1 MATKKTTKQKNIT
14 KEKPVTDQK
23 VSKKIKIT
31 LAAIVAL
38 FAIILYAQS
47 VSFNYTLDDATVT
60 VGNRFINQGFAGI
73 PTILKTDY
81 WSGYNEFIRGP
92 VYRPVP
98 LIVAAIEWQ
107 LSPDSPHFYHA
118 VNILLYA
125 LSCMLLFLFLCRL
138 FKKQNLLLPFICSIL
153 YVAHPIHTEVVDSI
167 KSCDEILC
175 FLFAI
180 LSMTLFIKW
189 IEKNSILNLILGVLC
204 YFLTILSKETG
215 ITFLVI
221 IPLALFA
228 FTNATIKKALT
239 ATLLIVVVSGVFF
252 LIRAKV
258 FEGLVNHNF
267 DSPLNNS
274 LFAAPDNVGRIA
286 TAFYILLKYI
296 QLLIF
301 PHPLSSDYSYNQI
314 KIQTMSDA
322 PALLGIL
329 IYVALG
335 IYAVWQ
341 IRKKSILAFA
351 ILFYLIV
358 LSPVSNLIIHIGST
372 MAERFLFIPSFGF
385 CLAIAFLLLKITKSE
400 TVKSKFTNISQFFSM
415 NKTVFL
421 FVIIIAGLYS
431 FKTYTRSQDWK
442 GNVEL
447 FEHDVT
453 VADSS
458 ARAHYNWGTCIMAN
472 LYPKETNPSIK
483 SNYLNKAINEFQT
496 AVRIFPIFPDAYR
509 SLAGVLED
517 VKDYENELKT
527 YEILVQI
534 DRRPDST
541 IFDNLGILYSRY
553 KKWDKALNYLDSA
566 TLYYPDYAKA
576 YNNKAFVYL
585 NLQKSQEAIDASE
598 KALKINPN
606 YPKPYCYIGCGYMNM
621 GNYKKAIEYLNKS
634 LILDPNDEETKRFL
648 GTAYKANGEPDKAKM
663 YLGETK

>member
-1 MATKKTTKQKNIT
+1 MVSNKTTKQKKTIP
-14 KEKPVTDQK
+14 EKPSVDPK
-23 VSKKIKIT
+23 VYKRIKIT
-31 LAAIVAL
+31 LAAIIAA

-47 VSFNYTLDDATVT
+47 VTFSYTLDDATVT

-73 PTILKTDY
+73 PMILKTDY
-81 WSGYNEFIRGP
+81 WAGYNEFIRGP
-92 VYRPVP
+92 IYRPVP

-125 LSCMLLFLFLCRL
+125 ISCLLLFFLLCKL

-180 LSMTLFIKW
+180 LSMTLFVKW
-189 IEKNSILNLILGVLC
+189 IEKNSIINLILGVIC
-204 YFLTILSKETG
+204 YFLSLLSKETG

-228 FTNATIKKALT
+228 FTNASVKKIMT
-239 ATLLIVVVSGVFF
+239 VLLMIVVVSGVFF
-252 LIRAKV
+252 LIRTKV
-258 FEGLVNHNF
+258 FEGLINHNF

-274 LFAAPDNVGRIA
+274 LFAAHDNAGKIA

-314 KIQTMSDA
+314 KLQTMSDA
-322 PALLGIL
+322 PALLGIVV
-329 IYVALG
+329 YFALG

-341 IRKKSILAFA
+341 IMKKSILAFA
-351 ILFYLIV
+351 ILFYLIT
-358 LSPVSNLIIHIGST
+358 LSPVSNIIIHIGST
-372 MAERFLFIPSFGF
+372 MAERFIFIPSFGF
-385 CLAIAFLLLKITKSE
+385 CLALAFLLLKLTKTES
-400 TVKSKFTNISQFFSM
+400 VKSKFINISQFFSM
-415 NKTVFL
+415 NKTVFFIL
-421 FVIIIAGLYS
+421 FIVVGLYS
-431 FKTYTRSQDWK
+431 FKTFDRSKDWK

-447 FEHDVT
+447 FGHDVT
-453 VADSS
+453 VSDSS
-458 ARAHYNWGTCIMAN
+458 ARMHYNWGTCLMAN
-472 LYPKETNPSIK
+472 LYSKETNPSLK
-483 SNYLNKAINEFQT
+483 SNYLNKAIIEFQT
-496 AVRIFPIFPDAYR
+496 AVKIFPIFPDAYR

-553 KKWDKALNYLDSA
+553 KKWDKAMNYLDSA
-566 TLYYPDYAKA
+566 VLYYPNYAQA
-576 YNNKAFVYL
+576 YKNKAFVYL

-606 YPKPYCYIGCGYMNM
+606 YAKPYCYIGCGYLNQ
-621 GNYKKAIEYLNKS
+621 GKYKLAIENLNKS
-634 LILDPNDEETKRFL
+634 LTLDPNDEETRRFL
-648 GTAYKANGEPDKAKM
+648 GTAYKANGELEKAKQ
-663 YLGETK
+663 YLGDSK

>member
-1 MATKKTTKQKNIT
+1 MASKKITKQKKTVI
-14 KEKPVTDQK
+14 EKPAVDPK
-23 VSKKIKIT
+23 VYRNIKII
-31 LAAIVAL
+31 LAIVVAA

-47 VSFNYTLDDATVT
+47 VTFSYTLDDATVT

-73 PTILKTDY
+73 PMILKTDY
-81 WSGYNEFIRGP
+81 WAGYNEFIRGP

-118 VNILLYA
+118 MNILLYA
-125 LSCMLLFLFLCRL
+125 LSCLVLFLFLCKL
-138 FKKQNLLLPFICSIL
+138 FKKQNMLLPFICSIL
-153 YVAHPIHTEVVDSI
+153 YAAHPIHTEVVDSI

-180 LSMTLFIKW
+180 LSMTLFVKW
-189 IEKNSILNLILGVLC
+189 IEKNSIIYLILGVIC
-204 YFLTILSKETG
+204 YFLSILSKETG

-228 FTNATIKKALT
+228 FTNASMKKILT
-239 ATLLIVVVSGVFF
+239 ATLMIVVVSGIFF
-252 LIRAKV
+252 FIRSKV

-274 LFAAPDNVGRIA
+274 LFAAPDNAGRIA

-314 KIQTMSDA
+314 KIQTLSDL
-322 PALLGIL
+322 PALIGIVV
-329 IYVALG
+329 YFGLG

-341 IRKKSILAFA
+341 IRKKSIIAFA
-351 ILFYLIV
+351 ILFYLIT

-372 MAERFLFIPSFGF
+372 MAERFIFIPSLGF
-385 CLAIAFLLLKITKSE
+385 CLALAFLLVKLTKSE
-400 TVKSKFTNISQFFSM
+400 IIKSKFTAIGQFFSM
-415 NKTVFL
+415 NKTVFIL
-421 FVIIIAGLYS
+421 VFIIAGLYS
-431 FKTYTRSQDWK
+431 FKTFDRSKDWK

-447 FEHDVT
+447 FQHDVT

-458 ARAHYNWGTCIMAN
+458 ARAHYNWGTCLMAN
-472 LYPKETNPSIK
+472 LYIKETNPTLK

-496 AVRIFPIFPDAYR
+496 AVKIFPVFPDAYR
-509 SLAGVLED
+509 SLAGALED
-517 VKDYENELKT
+517 VKDYEDELKA
-527 YEILVQI
+527 YEILVQF

-566 TLYYPDYAKA
+566 TIYFPNYAKA

-598 KALKINPN
+598 KAIKINPN
-606 YPKPYCYIGCGYMNM
+606 YAKPYCYIGCGYLNQ
-621 GNYKKAIEYLNKS
+621 GKYQKAIEYLNKS
-634 LILDPNDEETKRFL
+634 LIFDPKDEETRRFL
-648 GTAYKANGEPDKAKM
+648 GTAYKANGELEKAKM
-663 YLGETK
+663 FLGDSK